1 MNSIDTIFAT
11 LKTTIFSVVVLSMVV
26 SLAQLS

>member
-1 MNSIDTIFAT
+1 MNSIDKVLTT
-11 LKTTIFSVVVLSMVV
+11 VKTTIFSVVVLSMLV

>member
-1 MNSIDTIFAT
+1 MNSIDKVLAT
-11 LKTTIFSVVVLSMVV
+11 VKTTIFSVVVLSMLV